1 MNWILAGFLVFA
13 SSVAMYLLVR
23 MSNALKVPLIYQ
35 NLSMFIVP
43 LPLYLLFAHIG
54 GTSLQVSPYAFGII
68 VLISIFC
75 SYIGNILSLKSIE
88 YAPNPG
94 YSLIIQK
101 SYVVFTTLVAVLF
114 LGGEITIRSGFSILL
129 IIGASAMVMIGKP
142 KSDQS
147 HVRRRWL
154 PYALGAFICFGMLAI
169 MSKYLLDL
177 GVPVYTRLIYLAA
190 IVSALIFI
198 EMMFGKKQ
206 IYKLTSKT
214 VSILLLIG
222 VLSASFNY
230 FIQVGYTVAPNI
242 GYINAFNASSIAG
255 ISLFSAVLFRDEL
268 NARKFVGILG
278 VILGLVLLVL

>member
-1 MNWILAGFLVFA
+1 MNWIFAGFLVFA
-13 SSVAMYLLVR
+13 SSVAMYMLVR
-23 MSNALKVPLIYQ
+23 MSNALKIPLIYQ

-43 LPLYLLFAHIG
+43 LPLYLLFARISD
-54 GTSLQVSPYAFGII
+54 TSLYVTPFALGII

-75 SYIGNILSLKSIE
+75 SYAGNILSLKSIE

-114 LGGEITIRSGFSILL
+114 LGGVVTVRSGIAIAL
-129 IIGASAMVMIGKP
+129 IIAASALVMIGKP

-147 HVRRRWL
+147 HVRMRWL
-154 PYALGAFICFGMLAI
+154 PYAFGAFFCFGMLAI

-190 IVSALIFI
+190 IVSALIII
-198 EMMFGKKQ
+198 EMLFGKKQ
-206 IYKLTSKT
+206 RYKFSGKT
-214 VSILLLIG
+214 VIILLLIG
-222 VLSASFNY
+222 TLSASFNY

-255 ISLFSAVLFRDEL
+255 ISLFSAILFRDEL
-268 NARKFVGILG
+268 NVRKFVGILG

>member
-43 LPLYLLFAHIG
+43 LPLYLVFARMTD
-54 GTSLQVSPYAFGII
+54 TSLHVTPHALSII

-75 SYIGNILSLKSIE
+75 SYLGNIFSLKSIE

-114 LGGEITIRSGFSILL
+114 LGGVVTIRSGLAILL
-129 IIGASAMVMIGKP
+129 IILASAMVMIGKP

-147 HVRRRWL
+147 HVRLRWL
-154 PYALGAFICFGMLAI
+154 PYALGAFLCFGMLAI

-190 IVSALIFI
+190 IVSGIICI
-198 EMMFGKKQ
+198 EMILGKKQ
-206 IYKLTSKT
+206 RFPLSGKT
-214 VSILLLIG
+214 AGILLLIG
-222 VLSASFNY
+222 LLSASFNY
-230 FIQVGYTVAPNI
+230 FIQVGYSVAPNI

-268 NARKFVGILG
+268 NTRKFIGIIG
-278 VILGLVLLVL
+278 VILGLMLLVL